1 MKSRINTLADYRET
15 PLERNVVI
23 RCPEEHIQAQLRHL
37 TRPFKRTEPVQTL
50 EKGDVAVLALG
61 SELEKFNKPTVFVT
75 VGGGLFDADF
85 EEKLMGHSV
94 GESFEVSVEGK
105 PVAVTVKQASRTVF
119 PEPTDE
125 MAASYA
131 AEHEEFKDAKTVAAY
146 RELVRTMYIKEKRID
161 TMLEAQDEMM
171 RYVVTHSDFD
181 FDEGEVAE
189 ILEQM
194 HEEVSKELQG
204 RGLTLERLTGRQVR
218 EIFGMDSL
226 EELEAMMR
234 SQAEIEI
241 ATNLWLMRIHGKN
254 SVEEIEGYPYGFL
267 DEYAHEIIRF
277 TEEN

>member
-50 EKGDVAVLALG
+50 AKGDVAVLALESG
-61 SELEKFNKPTVFVT
+61 LEKFNKPAVFVT

-85 EEKLMGHSV
+85 EEKLIGRGM

-105 PVAVTVKQASRTVF
+105 PVAVTVKQASRTIF

-125 MAASYA
+125 MAAAYA
-131 AEHEEFKDAKTVAAY
+131 AEHEEFKDAKTVEAY
-146 RELVRTMYIKEKRID
+146 RELVKTMYIKEKRID
-161 TMLEAQDEMM
+161 TMVEAQDEMM

-189 ILEQM
+189 VLAQM
-194 HEEVSKELQG
+194 MESVEEELKGQK
-204 RGLTLERLTGRQVR
+204 LMMEELTGQQVR

-226 EELEAMMR
+226 EELKAMMR
-234 SQAEIEI
+234 SQSEIEV
-241 ATNLWLMRIHGKN
+241 ATNLWLMRVHGKD
-254 SVEEIEGYPYGFL
+254 SVEEIEGYPFGFL
-267 DEYAHEIIRF
+267 DDYAHEIITF
-277 TEEN
+277 TEED

>member
-1 MKSRINTLADYRET
+1 MELEVKRGLVRNTLIWYMTSGT
-15 PLERNVVI
+15 P
-23 RCPEEHIQAQLRHL
+23 A
-37 TRPFKRTEPVQTL
+37 
-50 EKGDVAVLALG
+50 AV
-61 SELEKFNKPTVFVT
+61 E
-75 VGGGLFDADF
+75 
-85 EEKLMGHSV
+85 
-94 GESFEVSVEGK
+94 
-105 PVAVTVKQASRTVF
+105 
-119 PEPTDE
+119 
-125 MAASYA
+125 
-131 AEHEEFKDAKTVAAY
+131 
-146 RELVRTMYIKEKRID
+146 ELVAI
-161 TMLEAQDEMM
+161 
-171 RYVVTHSDFD
+171 VFG
-181 FDEGEVAE
+181 EGEVAE